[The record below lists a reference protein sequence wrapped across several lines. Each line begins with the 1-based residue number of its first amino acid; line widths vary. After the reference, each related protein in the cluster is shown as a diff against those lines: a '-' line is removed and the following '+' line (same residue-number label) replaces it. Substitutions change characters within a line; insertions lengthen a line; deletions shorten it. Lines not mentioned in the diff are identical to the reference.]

1 MKLFPTEL
9 IGISYL
15 AAGDETGD
23 RRSER
28 LREGERERGIF
39 FYQINGPNIMSF
51 LGQQTFQSWK
61 PFWYKSQDG

>member
-1 MKLFPTEL
+1 MILFPTEL

-28 LREGERERGIF
+28 GREGYF
-39 FYQINGPNIMSF
+39 FTKSWPQYDEF
-51 LGQQTFQSWK
+51 LGRQTLKNWE
-61 PFWYKSQDG
+61 PF